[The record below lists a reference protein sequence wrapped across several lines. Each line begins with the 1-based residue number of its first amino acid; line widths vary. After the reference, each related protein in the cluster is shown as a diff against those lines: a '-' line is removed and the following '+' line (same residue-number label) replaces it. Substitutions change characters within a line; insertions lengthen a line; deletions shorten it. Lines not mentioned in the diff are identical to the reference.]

1 MPSPPPLSAFCPQG
15 SRLKDTPMPPEG
27 ISAGWGRGFL
37 MPSGIQA
44 QAPPRN
50 SVSLTVHHAGFNAGS
65 GQTLLSESR
74 PGPPT
79 RPTHTGHLVDR
90 PHHGP
95 RPREARLHWTLPPAA
110 SPVPGYRRPWESG
123 KGADEGGKQPDPHD
137 PGVPAP
143 PSPDRKTRGQSF
155 SKEKRRQQNCPCA
168 HPPPFFPSQPP
179 DAPRGR
185 MGGGPP
191 AESFLPTPIPPLP
204 HSPPA
209 PIPPLPHSPPASLE
223 ARSSAQATLR
233 FAVWGRGPIR
243 PP

>member
-1 MPSPPPLSAFCPQG
+1 MPVLTLGQVRPYSQKAGPAPPPA
-15 SRLKDTPMPPEG
+15 PPTLVTWWT
-27 ISAGWGRGFL
+27 AHTTGRGRGK
-37 MPSGIQA
+37 PGYIGHC
-44 QAPPRN
+44 PP
-50 SVSLTVHHAGFNAGS
+50 
-65 GQTLLSESR
+65 
-74 PGPPT
+74 P
-79 RPTHTGHLVDR
+79 
-90 PHHGP
+90 
-95 RPREARLHWTLPPAA
+95 A

-155 SKEKRRQQNCPCA
+155 SKEKRRQQNCRCA

-209 PIPPLPHSPPASLE
+209 SLE